1 VKVKLGLTS
10 LLAAA
15 IALGALL
22 ASSQAGSPVRAGS
35 GAEALAG
42 PPKVQTMYGHIRSL
56 VRKGARYE
64 LRLDPAF
71 WLEGSTAQ
79 RAAVADGV
87 IAPGEP
93 VSNDYYIR
101 NEGHRVLVFVV
112 PSSARVTVLTKG
124 PQSTRITVSEL
135 AQIVKGKN
143 PNHRKLFDRMNGLG
157 YWMRYRTDTV
167 LSLDQQYQP

>member
-1 VKVKLGLTS
+1 MTS
-10 LLAAA
+10 LVAAA
-15 IALGALL
+15 IALFAVL
-22 ASSQAGSPVRAGS
+22 ASSQAGAPVRAAS
-35 GAEALAG
+35 RTQAFAG

-87 IAPGEP
+87 LAPGEP

-101 NEGHRVLVFVV
+101 EEGHRVLTFIV
-112 PSSARVTVLTKG
+112 PPSAHATVLTNPG
-124 PQSTRITVSEL
+124 GIQSTRVPISEL
-135 AQIVKGKN
+135 AKIVKGEN
-143 PNHRKLFDRMNGLG
+143 PRHRKLYDRMNGFG

>member
-1 VKVKLGLTS
+1 MKLGLTS
-10 LLAAA
+10 LVAAA
-15 IALGALL
+15 IALGAVL
-22 ASSQAGSPVRAGS
+22 ASSQAGAPGRAAS
-35 GAEALAG
+35 GAKAFAG

-64 LRLDPAF
+64 LRLDPAL

-101 NEGHRVLVFVV
+101 DEGHRVLTFLV
-112 PSSARVTVLTKG
+112 PPSAHVTVLTSG
-124 PQSTRITVSEL
+124 PRSTRIPVSEL
-135 AQIVKGKN
+135 AQIVKGMN
-143 PNHRKLFDRMNGLG
+143 PNHRKLFDRANGLG